1 MKELNENLKN
11 AINDIAEGLYSQI
24 RKIQKE
30 KNLNTGDYLK
40 IMDYDLQKISEKY
53 NIEKNDLIEFFKT
66 KIEKNLW
73 IINFLVCMTSDDNSI
88 IFYGTYHSLIKIKP
102 YQKSNKYWFD
112 ILPVGNTKLM
122 FSSSERWV
130 LTYFSNKSD
139 LYFEKIP
146 AYLLEDFLD
155 LLLYKKEKD
164 YYSNYSKLKD
174 MEIEF
179 TDEAE
184 WYSFDYGKSHFINFT
199 KSRIEK
205 FFEICELKVYHVNYD
220 RTQNWVGLR
229 LPIWRNAI
237 IENYNCNPQIDKDVN
252 TKDNETLQ
260 FIMDNAPDYVKENKP
275 SHASNNLYHNLVAHF
290 QSLRKS
296 NDEILQDVIFLN
308 NKISNIETTI
318 QNSKDL
324 IICKLYSKLF
334 NNDEDLSID
343 KKQEKLR
350 NYDSHSLDC
359 GFCNYSIPDI
369 IQEFKDTYHAYEML
383 PYDIKEK
390 NKCKFSSDGTFY
402 LNILINNQSTYLQR
416 HEAQI
421 ICDLLKEFNETL
433 TFSCVL
439 D

>member
-11 AINDIAEGLYSQI
+11 AINVIVEKLYTQT

-40 IMDYDLQKISEKY
+40 IMNYDLQVLSEKY
-53 NIEKNDLIEFFKT
+53 NVEKKDLIEFFKT

-73 IINFLVCMTSDDNSI
+73 VINFLVCMTSDDISI
-88 IFYGTYHSLIKIKP
+88 TFYGTYHSVIKIKP

-130 LTYFSNKSD
+130 LTYLSNKSD

-155 LLLYKKEKD
+155 LLLCKKEKD
-164 YYSNYSKLKD
+164 SSYSKLKD

-179 TDEAE
+179 TDEAK
-184 WYSFDYGKSHFINFT
+184 WYAFDYGKSHFINFT
-199 KSRIEK
+199 KSKIEK
-205 FFEICELKVYHVNYD
+205 FYKICELKVFHINYN

-229 LPIWRNAI
+229 LPIWRNSI
-237 IENYNCNPQIDKDVN
+237 IENYKCDPQIDKDVDSE
-252 TKDNETLQ
+252 DNEILQ

-275 SHASNNLYHNLVAHF
+275 SYASNNLYHNLVSHF
-290 QSLRKS
+290 ESLRKS
-296 NDEILQDVIFLN
+296 NEEILNNIIVLN
-308 NKISNIETTI
+308 KKIDNIETI
-318 QNSKDL
+318 IKNNKDL

-334 NNDEDLSID
+334 NNNVNLSINE
-343 KKQEKLR
+343 KQEKLHKY
-350 NYDSHSLDC
+350 NSHSLDC
-359 GFCNYSIPDI
+359 GFCNYYINNMS
-369 IQEFKDTYHAYEML
+369 QEFKNAYHAYEML
-383 PYDIKEK
+383 PYDMKEN
-390 NKCKFSSDGTFY
+390 NKCRFHSDGTFY
-402 LNILINNQSTYLQR
+402 LNTPVNNQSTYLQR
-416 HEAQI
+416 YEAQI
-421 ICDLLKEFNETL
+421 ICDLMKESNENL
-433 TFSCVL
+433 SFYCVL